1 MGLDKW
7 LIAKRCKDFA
17 TADAIRDELRGMGI
31 DPDTVRPPGWSASN
45 ATGASHAGAG
55 KTGDPYTDG
64 RLDEWLAA
72 KRSKDFATADAIRDE
87 LRATG
92 IDPDTVRPPGW
103 EVKANGGKTGDAWMD
118 EQLDKWLIAKRM
130 KDFATADAI
139 RDELRAM
146 GVDPDTVRP
155 RGWEQQVGG
164 GPTMGSSED
173 PFTKQ
178 QLDKWVA
185 AKRQGDFAT
194 ADAIRYELRAMGVD
208 PDTVRPPGFNGGSA
222 GGCTGGGK
230 GGGVGNTMN
239 ATENNPMQM
248 MQMMMQ
254 MMNQNM

>member
-7 LIAKRCKDFA
+7 LIAKRCKDFV
-17 TADAIRDELRGMGI
+17 TADAIRDELRAIGI

-118 EQLDKWLIAKRM
+118 EQLDKWLIAKRQ
-130 KDFATADAI
+130 KDFATADAIRDELRALGVDPDTVRPRGWEASAAPTNTGDAWTEMQLDKWLAAKRQKDFVTADAI

-155 RGWEQQVGG
+155 RGFQGGAGG
-164 GPTMGSSED
+164 GQGNTGSMGST
-173 PFTKQ
+173 P
-178 QLDKWVA
+178 
-185 AKRQGDFAT
+185 
-194 ADAIRYELRAMGVD
+194 
-208 PDTVRPPGFNGGSA
+208 
-222 GGCTGGGK
+222 
-230 GGGVGNTMN
+230 N
-239 ATENNPMQM
+239 ALENNPMQM
-248 MQMMMQ
+248 MQMMQQ
-254 MMNQNM
+254 MMGMMGQ